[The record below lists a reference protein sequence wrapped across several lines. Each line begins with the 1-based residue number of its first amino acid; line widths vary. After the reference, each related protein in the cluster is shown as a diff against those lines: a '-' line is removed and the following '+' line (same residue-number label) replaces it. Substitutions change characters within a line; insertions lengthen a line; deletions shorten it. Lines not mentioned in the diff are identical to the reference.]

1 MAAVVHT
8 TAERRRTLPGVFF
21 PNLIPPRLRAPDPD
35 DVVAWDVASLARLF
49 HRTRGGTRPYAR
61 AERLAAALQAGTV
74 TLRPVPIAWLPP
86 PAPRHMLTRSLAAAG
101 SPAVTEGVAHARL
114 RLGAYALAT
123 AMTAPRDQV
132 LFEHPT
138 ATGFRS
144 DVTLVRA
151 NGRPALAIECGSISC
166 DTLLDHVGAGGVPA
180 VLILPFAMLADPP
193 PALRGWLLRPRD
205 ARSPRLPR
213 AAAVIAAHARL
224 DAP

>member
-8 TAERRRTLPGVFF
+8 TAERRRTLPGAFF
-21 PNLIPPRLRAPDPD
+21 PNFIPPRLRAPDPD
-35 DVVAWDVASLARLF
+35 DVVAWDVDSLARLF

-74 TLRPVPIAWLPP
+74 TLQAVPIAWLPP
-86 PAPRHMLTRSLAAAG
+86 RAPLQTLTRCLAAAG
-101 SPAVTEGVAHARL
+101 SPAVTEGSAHARL
-114 RLGAYALAT
+114 RLGAYALAA
-123 AMTAPRDQV
+123 AMAGPRDWV
-132 LFEHPT
+132 LFERLT
-138 ATGFRS
+138 ATGLRP

-151 NGRPALAIECGSISC
+151 NGRPALAIECGGVSG
-166 DTLLDHVGAGGVPA
+166 DTLLDHVAAGGVPA

-193 PALRGWLLRPRD
+193 PALRGWLLRPSD
-205 ARSPRLPR
+205 GRSPRLPR

>member
-35 DVVAWDVASLARLF
+35 DVVGWDVASLAQLF

-123 AMTAPRDQV
+123 AMAAPRDQV

-138 ATGFRS
+138 ATGFRP

-151 NGRPALAIECGSISC
+151 NGRPALAIECGGVSG
-166 DTLLDHVGAGGVPA
+166 DTLLDHFAAGGVSA
-180 VLILPFAMLADPP
+180 VLVLPFVMLADPP